1 MTASSPPLAA
11 EPPEAIVEV
20 HDLRKTYV
28 MGDTAV
34 HALDGISLAFR
45 RGEYIAIVGASGSG
59 KSTLLNILG
68 CLDRPTSGSYRL
80 NGQDVSKMSDD
91 ALSEIRSRYL
101 GFIFQSYNL
110 IPQLTVVENIEVP
123 LFYQAGTSR
132 EEARERAIALAR
144 AVGLGHRLNHRPTEL
159 SGGQQQRVAIAR
171 ALVNDPVVLLAD
183 EPTGNLDTATGSDI
197 LGILADLNR
206 HGKTVITVT
215 HDAEVAEAAGRTVRI
230 SDGKIVDGV
239 MT

>member
-1 MTASSPPLAA
+1 MNAPM
-11 EPPEAIVEV
+11 VEV
-20 HDLRKTYV
+20 DDLRKTYV
-28 MGDTAV
+28 MGDTQV
-34 HALDGISLAFR
+34 HALDGISLRFI
-45 RGEYIAIVGASGSG
+45 RGEYVAIVGASGSG

-68 CLDRPTSGSYRL
+68 CLDRPTGGCYRL
-80 NGQDVSKMSDD
+80 NGQDVSRMTDD

-132 EEARERAIALAR
+132 EEARQRATALAR

-183 EPTGNLDTATGSDI
+183 EPTGNLDTTTGNDI

-215 HDAEVAEAAGRTVRI
+215 HDNKVAEAATRTIRI
-230 SDGKIVDGV
+230 SDGRV
-239 MT
+239 ME